1 MVENFPPDPVDFNQD
16 QIHILLPDKTVRS
29 FRTKPGGMT
38 IGRSPE
44 NDIVLEFTGIS
55 RRHTQIVF
63 DGQSYQVSD
72 LDSTNGTFLE
82 NERLAANTPH
92 IWQPGDNVRIAD
104 IWLRLERSTQGQTTT
119 AVPAEP
125 ITRPVPLAPTTP
137 TQPTPVPVPMPQQSY
152 TRPNGVPV
160 DPSQVKLSMGEGRV
174 GVFMDTPSLAVAP
187 GRNAE
192 IVLILFNRS
201 QEPDTFRIAIDG
213 IPTSWI
219 PHQSL
224 IVSIPGSSQREMRI
238 VLQPPRTPES
248 RAGRH
253 SVLLHVAS
261 QHAPDQMVELRL
273 ALTISSFSLFITELH
288 PRQIWSGSTGQIV
301 IRNQGN
307 LPETF
312 TVSWD
317 DPQQEL
323 AFDPPLAKLTV
334 PPGHSATVEFRPSQ
348 ARARW
353 VGGEIHHNFG
363 ALVNAQSGEYRT
375 LSGEF
380 ISRGLIPSWTP
391 AALAILSLVMCCAL
405 ILFYVQLTAPARQAR
420 QTDAANQTAIA
431 LIAQATYQ
439 SITQT
444 AQALVDVTQG
454 AQQGATQTAAWQS
467 TDTDMD
473 GLSNIQETLF
483 NTRPD
488 KADTDADGLNDG
500 DEVNNWKTN
509 PLVPDSD
516 GDGLKDGDEAKRG
529 LNPLKRDTDGD
540 GLEDAVDPDPGHA
553 PTSTPKPPAT
563 FTPTPTR
570 WTSTPTPSVTPSI
583 PVADLVIS
591 VSNGVNS
598 AVPGTSVAYTI
609 LVTNRGP
616 SAAANI
622 SVIDNFPA
630 VFTNVNWTCS
640 ASTGSRCQTPNGFG
654 NINARIDLAAG
665 GSATFTANGSLSGGA
680 IGLLINSAN
689 AAVPAGITEPN
700 SVDNLAV
707 DTDTLTPR
715 VSFSFTKTDGRNNII
730 PGQNT
735 TYTIVATN
743 NGPSAVSG
751 VNITDF
757 FPAEILNVVWSCTAS
772 TGSSCSSTGLQSGNV
787 NVNVNLAS
795 NGTATITANGTVSPS
810 ATGVLN
816 NTAYLSS
823 PIDQATTS
831 KTAVDTTTITPQA
844 DLSMRVSAP
853 LTATVSTPITY
864 TITISN
870 TGPSYANNVILTDI
884 LPAGTVFFAST
895 PGSPTCALLGDRV
908 VCNLG
913 TLIPGV
919 VVEVKIVLITPPS
932 GGIIISVIDVKSN
945 EIDPAPGNNAVNTS
959 VQIE

>member
-1 MVENFPPDPVDFNQD
+1 MVENLPPDPINIDQDF
-16 QIHILLPDKTVRS
+16 IHILLPDKTVRS
-29 FRTKPGGMT
+29 YRMKSSGMT

-44 NDIVLEFTGIS
+44 NDIILEFTGIS
-55 RRHTQIVF
+55 RRHAQVIF

-92 IWQPGDNVRIAD
+92 VWQPGENLRIGE

-119 AVPAEP
+119 AIPAEP
-125 ITRPVPLAPTTP
+125 VTRPIPSAPATP
-137 TQPTPVPVPMPQQSY
+137 TQPTPVPAPVPQQSY
-152 TRPNGVPV
+152 ARPNGVPV
-160 DPSQVKLSMGEGRV
+160 DPSQVKLSVGEGRV
-174 GVFMDTPSLAVAP
+174 GVLLDTPSLGVAP

-192 IVLILFNRS
+192 IVMTLFNRS
-201 QEPDTFRIAIDG
+201 AEPDTFRVTIDG
-213 IPTSWI
+213 IPASWI
-219 PHQSL
+219 PHPSL
-224 IVSIPGSSQREMRI
+224 TASIPGNSQREMRI
-238 VLQPPRTPES
+238 ELQPPRTPES

-253 SVLLHVAS
+253 SVMLHVAS
-261 QHAPDQMVELRL
+261 QHAPDQIVELRM
-273 ALTISSFSLFITELH
+273 ALTISAFSLFITELH

-348 ARARW
+348 AQSRW

-363 ALVNAQSGEYRT
+363 AMVNAQSGEYRT

-380 ISRGLIPSWTP
+380 ISRGLIPSWAPT
-391 AALAILSLVMCCAL
+391 AVAIISLVMCCVL
-405 ILFYVQLTAPARQAR
+405 VLFYVQLTAPARQAR

-439 SITQT
+439 SITRT
-444 AQALVDVTQG
+444 AQALVNVTQS
-454 AQQGATQTAAWQS
+454 AELGATQTAAWQLG
-467 TDTDMD
+467 DTDMD
-473 GLSNIQETLF
+473 GLSNVQEALF

-488 KADTDADGLNDG
+488 KADTDGDGLNDG

-516 GDGLKDGDEAKRG
+516 GDGLNDGDEAKRG

-540 GLEDAVDPDPGHA
+540 GLEDGVDPDPGHA

-570 WTSTPTPSVTPSI
+570 WTSTPTPSLTAPTPI
-583 PVADLVIS
+583 ADLVVS

-598 AVPGTSVAYTI
+598 AVPGTNLAYTI
-609 LVTNRGP
+609 LVTNKGP
-616 SAAANI
+616 GAVANV
-622 SVIDNFPA
+622 SVVDNFPA

-640 ASTGSRCQTPNGFG
+640 SSSGSHCQAPNGFG
-654 NINARIDLAAG
+654 NINARADLAAG
-665 GSATFTANGSLSGGA
+665 GSVTFTANGTVSANA
-680 IGLLINSAN
+680 IGLLINSAS
-689 AAVPAGITEPN
+689 ASVPAGTTEPN

-715 VSFSFTKTDGRNNII
+715 VSFTLTKTDGRNTII

-735 TYTIVATN
+735 TYNIVATN
-743 NGPSAVSG
+743 NGPSAVTG

-757 FPAEILNVVWSCTAS
+757 FPAEIINVVWSCSAS
-772 TGSSCSSTGLQSGNV
+772 TGSSCSTSGLQNGNI
-787 NVNVNLAS
+787 NVNVNLTS
-795 NGTATITANGTVSPS
+795 GGTATITANGTVAAS
-810 ATGVLN
+810 ATGTLT
-816 NTAYLSS
+816 NTAYLYS
-823 PIDQATTS
+823 PIDQATNN

-844 DLSMRVSAP
+844 DLSIEVSAP
-853 LTATVSTPITY
+853 ITAAVSAPITY

-870 TGPSYANNVILTDI
+870 TGPSYANNVVLTDI
-884 LPAGTVFFAST
+884 LPAGTVFFASA

-908 VCNLG
+908 ICNLG
-913 TLIPGV
+913 SMLPGSV
-919 VVEVKIVLITPPS
+919 VQVKIVLITPPS
-932 GGIIISVIDVKSN
+932 SGIIISIIDVKSN
-945 EIDPAPGNNAVNTS
+945 ETDPLPANNAVNSS